1 MSRIFWDTNLFIY
14 LFEDYGKHS
23 RSVENLRCRMIERE
37 DQLVT
42 SSLTIGEILTKPQ
55 SVGNTL
61 ACEEYEEAIRAT
73 AIVIDFDIAAARNYA
88 KLRAQN
94 QKKIRP
100 PDAIQLACASTAGVD
115 LFLTNDSR
123 LHSLRVD
130 GIHFITSVDRAPL

>member
-23 RSVENLRCRMIERE
+23 KSVENLRRRMIERG

-42 SSLTIGEILTKPQ
+42 SSLTVGEILTKPQ

-73 AIVIDFDIAAARNYA
+73 AIVIDFDIAAARNFA

-94 QKKIRP
+94 QKTIRP

-123 LHSLRVD
+123 LHSVHVD
-130 GIHFITSVDRAPL
+130 RIHFITSVDRAPL

>member
-23 RSVENLRCRMIERE
+23 RSVENLRHRMIERG

-42 SSLTIGEILTKPQ
+42 SSLTIGEILMKPY
-55 SVGNTL
+55 SIGNTL

-73 AIVIDFDIAAARNYA
+73 AIVIDFDIAAARNFA

-94 QKKIRP
+94 EKAIRP
-100 PDAIQLACASTAGVD
+100 PDAIQLACAATAGVD
-115 LFLTNDSR
+115 LFLTNDSH
-123 LHSLRVD
+123 LHSVHVD
-130 GIHFITSVDRAPL
+130 GIHFITSVDRAPF